1 MSTLLSPLDTLAH
14 RLGIEPTSETLVLA
28 LTHSSYAAEHA
39 TESNERLEFLGDA
52 VVDLAIADLILR
64 EHPELN
70 EGASSVLRS
79 RVVNEESL
87 ATAATA
93 LDLAAYLRIGRGVI
107 KENGLQRPSI
117 LADAFEAL
125 VAAIYLERGYDVAK
139 HFVQHALANAV
150 ANASSATSTLDAKT
164 RLRQWSEAAGLGAP
178 VYETVASGPSHDTV
192 FEATVRVGELSASGT
207 GRSKKRAETRAA
219 EAAWEGRRH
228 AGTT

>member
-1 MSTLLSPLDTLAH
+1 MSILLSPLDALAH
-14 RLGIEPTSETLVLA
+14 RLGLEPESATLALA

-70 EGASSVLRS
+70 EGASSILRS

-87 ATAATA
+87 ATAATD
-93 LDLAAYLRIGRGVI
+93 LDLASYLRIGRGVM
-107 KENGLQRPSI
+107 KENGLRRPSI

-125 VAAIYLERGYDVAK
+125 VAAIYLERGYEPAK
-139 HFVQHALANAV
+139 EFVQHALASAV
-150 ANASSATSTLDAKT
+150 ESASSATGTLDAKT

-178 VYETVASGPSHDTV
+178 VYEVVASGPSHETL
-192 FEATVRVGELSASGT
+192 FEATVRVGELRASGT
-207 GRSKKRAETRAA
+207 GRSKKRAETQAA

>member
-14 RLGIEPTSETLVLA
+14 RLGLEPTSETLVLA

-52 VVDLAIADLILR
+52 VVDLAIADLIIR

-79 RVVNEESL
+79 RVVNEDSL
-87 ATAATA
+87 ATAATE
-93 LDLAAYLRIGRGVI
+93 LDLATHLRIGRGVI

-125 VAAIYLERGYDVAK
+125 VAAIYLERGYDAAK
-139 HFVQHALANAV
+139 EFVQRALASAV
-150 ANASSATSTLDAKT
+150 ANASSVTSTLDAKT
-164 RLRQWSEAAGLGAP
+164 RLRQWSEAAGLGVP

-192 FEATVRVGELSASGT
+192 FQATVRVGELCATGV

>member
-14 RLGIEPTSETLVLA
+14 RLGLEPTSETLVLA

-70 EGASSVLRS
+70 EGASSILRS

-93 LDLAAYLRIGRGVI
+93 LDLAAYLRIGRGVM
-107 KENGLQRPSI
+107 KENGLRRPSI

-125 VAAIYLERGYDVAK
+125 VAAVYLERGYDAAK
-139 HFVQHALANAV
+139 DFVQEALASAV
-150 ANASSATSTLDAKT
+150 AHASSVSSTLDAKT

-178 VYETVASGPSHDTV
+178 IYETVASGPSHDTV
-192 FEATVRVGELSASGT
+192 FEATVRVGELRASGT

-219 EAAWEGRRH
+219 EAAWEGRRD

>member
-1 MSTLLSPLDTLAH
+1 VSTLLSPLDTLAH

-70 EGASSVLRS
+70 EGASSILRS

-87 ATAATA
+87 ATAASE
-93 LDLAAYLRIGRGVI
+93 LDLASYLRIGRGVK
-107 KENGLQRPSI
+107 KENGLSRPSI

-125 VAAIYLERGYDVAK
+125 VAAIYLERGYDAAK
-139 HFVQHALANAV
+139 QFVQHALADAV
-150 ANASSATSTLDAKT
+150 AHASSVPSTLDAKT
-164 RLRQWSEAAGLGAP
+164 RLRQWSEASGLGAP
-178 VYETVASGPSHDTV
+178 VYEIVASGPSHDTV
-192 FEATVRVGELSASGT
+192 FEATVRVGELRASGT

>member
-1 MSTLLSPLDTLAH
+1 MSILLSSIDALAH
-14 RLGIEPTSETLVLA
+14 RLGLEPDSETLALA

-64 EHPELN
+64 QYPQLN
-70 EGASSVLRS
+70 EGASSILRS
-79 RVVNEESL
+79 RVVNEDSL
-87 ATAATA
+87 AKAASE
-93 LDLAAYLRIGRGVI
+93 LGLAKYLRIGRGVM

-125 VAAIYLERGYDVAK
+125 VAAIYLEKGYEPAMT
-139 HFVQHALANAV
+139 FVQVALGDAV
-150 ANASSATSTLDAKT
+150 AYASSVTGTLDAKT
-164 RLRQWSEAAGLGAP
+164 RLRQWAEGAGLGAP
-178 VYETVASGPSHDTV
+178 VYATVASGPSHETI
-192 FEATVRVGELSASGT
+192 FEATVRVGDLRASGT

-219 EAAWEGRRH
+219 EAAWEGRRD